1 MIFKPL
7 AQEPRQYIT
16 SIEVRAVGNTAP
28 APVISGLRN
37 AIATV
42 DKRLPVRDL
51 VTMEAILE
59 RGLTRERMVARLAGA
74 FGLVALLLAAIGLYG
89 VISYSVARRTNE
101 MGVRLALGASPV
113 AIAWVVLREQL
124 RTMAIGLTV
133 GALLWFPVLGLTR
146 RLLYGLSP
154 HDPTVFGVATS
165 LLLAVG
171 LLAGLVP
178 AMRAARIDPIEAIR
192 AQ

>member
-1 MIFKPL
+1 
-7 AQEPRQYIT
+7 
-16 SIEVRAVGNTAP
+16 
-28 APVISGLRN
+28 
-37 AIATV
+37 
-42 DKRLPVRDL
+42 
-51 VTMEAILE
+51 MEAILE

-101 MGVRLALGASPV
+101 MGVRLALGASPA

-154 HDPTVFGVATS
+154 HDPTVLGVATS

>member
-7 AQEPRQYIT
+7 AQEPRQYVT
-16 SIEVRAVGNTAP
+16 SIEVRAVGST

-42 DKRLPVRDL
+42 DKRLPARDI
-51 VTMEAILE
+51 VTMEAILG

-113 AIAWVVLREQL
+113 AIAWVVLGEQL

-192 AQ
+192 VE